1 MDIASAEDVLL
12 AKLEWAKR
20 GGSARQI
27 EDAAGIIRLQGERLD
42 NAYVRRWVAAPGL
55 EDQWQ
60 AAQEQSA

>member
-1 MDIASAEDVLL
+1 MGEA
-12 AKLEWAKR
+12 R
-20 GGSARQI
+20 GIGAPDR
-27 EDAAGIIRLQGERLD
+27 IIRLQGERLD